1 MFEKP
6 IYAALEEL
14 EQPLSS
20 KQLEILKNQVDS
32 EQPTPSPQSLFNYG
46 WGLIKSD
53 NHKKQQEGVDT
64 LSALYRDVPA
74 MRRECLYYLS
84 LGSYKVGDYTN
95 ARRYIEVLLKGE
107 PDNSQ
112 ARDLKD
118 LIENKVTRD
127 GLIGIGIAGGVIA
140 VGLGI
145 IGGMMRKKR

>member
-64 LSALYRDVPA
+64 STLR
-74 MRRECLYYLS
+74 
-84 LGSYKVGDYTN
+84 
-95 ARRYIEVLLKGE
+95 
-107 PDNSQ
+107 
-112 ARDLKD
+112 
-118 LIENKVTRD
+118 
-127 GLIGIGIAGGVIA
+127 
-140 VGLGI
+140 
-145 IGGMMRKKR
+145 

>member
-46 WGLIKSD
+46 WGLIKAN

-84 LGSYKVGDYTN
+84 LGSYKVGEYTN

-127 GLIGIGIAGGVIA
+127 GLIGIGIAGGVVA

-145 IGGMMRKKR
+145 IGGLMRKKR